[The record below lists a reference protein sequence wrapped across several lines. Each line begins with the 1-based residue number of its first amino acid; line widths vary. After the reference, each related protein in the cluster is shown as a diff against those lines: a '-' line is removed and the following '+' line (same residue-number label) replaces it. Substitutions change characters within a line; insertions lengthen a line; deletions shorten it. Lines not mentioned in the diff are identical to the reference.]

1 MVPAQALIFDMD
13 GLLLDTER
21 LYAAATQA
29 VIEPWG
35 HVVTPE
41 VYGDWIGREVGADEF
56 AATYPT
62 DLTGDEFVQ
71 QMRDH
76 FHRLCETELTLMPGA
91 QAFLDG
97 PAAAYPKAIASSTKR
112 ETIDHHLT
120 RLGLIDRFPV
130 RISGRDVP
138 RGKPAPDVFLAAAHT
153 AGTGLVVGSGAH
165 ELHFV
170 GDHFEAGPDL
180 SLLVGPGAC
189 FEAAVHVDP
198 AALLQILRKRL
209 GALPHDGDA
218 DPLGLVLPLALGRTR
233 PEVRGHVEPQERRAA
248 RRVPHFRVIA
258 EITDQRRLEHRSAAS
273 GN

>member
-29 VIEPWG
+29 VIEPWA
-35 HVVTPE
+35 HVDTPE
-41 VYGDWIGREVGADEF
+41 VYGDWIGREVSADEF

-97 PAAAYPKAIASSTKR
+97 AAAAYPKAIASSTKR

-120 RLGLIDRFPV
+120 RLGLIQRFPV

-138 RGKPAPDVFLAAAHT
+138 RGKPAPDVFLAAAEALDIEPAACVVFEDSMHGCIGARAAGMRVVAVPTIYT
-153 AGTGLVVGSGAH
+153 AHLDFSVADLVV
-165 ELHFV
+165 ERL
-170 GDHFEAGPDL
+170 D
-180 SLLVGPGAC
+180 
-189 FEAAVHVDP
+189 AVDS
-198 AALLQILRKRL
+198 
-209 GALPHDGDA
+209 DW
-218 DPLGLVLPLALGRTR
+218 LA
-233 PEVRGHVEPQERRAA
+233 
-248 RRVPHFRVIA
+248 
-258 EITDQRRLEHRSAAS
+258 SA
-273 GN
+273 